1 LQVPATCCV
10 NYFPLILSSSV
21 SAPWKPRPKGTVHLP
36 LTFCRRQGFFV
47 SRKARCQLYRIIDR
61 TRFMACR
68 HSGTAAEHQ
77 PLVKTIEEQQGKTW
91 WAHLPRIHE
100 SERVNR
106 ALDGLHELDRTFA

>member
-1 LQVPATCCV
+1 
-10 NYFPLILSSSV
+10 
-21 SAPWKPRPKGTVHLP
+21 
-36 LTFCRRQGFFV
+36 
-47 SRKARCQLYRIIDR
+47 
-61 TRFMACR
+61 MACR